1 MEETE
6 MRKTLLLLTVP
17 LLVVLGLGLVSCGR
31 AGEPET
37 GPVTDVTAEPTEE
50 VELITDATAPA
61 THVWKQPTSIIEVKD
76 TPAEMATPS
85 ADDKLIARGQG
96 SYEKLECGTCH
107 GEKAEGLPDKGSA
120 LAGTELTEAEFKDVL
135 RTGGHG
141 ELGNEHLYGT
151 SAISESGIGA
161 LYVYLQSLAE

>member
-1 MEETE
+1 MNQLERFHAV
-6 MRKTLLLLTVP
+6 MNFQ
-17 LLVVLGLGLVSCGR
+17 
-31 AGEPET
+31 
-37 GPVTDVTAEPTEE
+37 PVDRLPR
-50 VELITDATAPA
+50 
-61 THVWKQPTSIIEVKD
+61 IEW
-76 TPAEMATPS
+76 AAWW
-85 ADDKLIARGQG
+85 GQ
-96 SYEKLECGTCH
+96 TIDRW
-107 GEKAEGLPDKGSA
+107 KAEGLPDKGSA